1 MRAMIG
7 YARPLACLLILAHLS
22 LWLPQHRARA
32 AMVTTEPVI
41 TSAAEPQER
50 QSDRQR
56 VRAFLDREEVRA
68 QIEAYGLSPDE
79 AVARVDS
86 LTDREIAEIVDKL
99 DALPAAGAG
108 EAAIVALFAAVL
120 VATAALFVAI
130 FYGLKE
136 LGEAIFD

>member
-1 MRAMIG
+1 MASSIFD
-7 YARPLACLLILAHLS
+7 AK
-22 LWLPQHRARA
+22 W
-32 AMVTTEPVI
+32 
-41 TSAAEPQER
+41 
-50 QSDRQR
+50 
-56 VRAFLDREEVRA
+56 A
-68 QIEAYGLSPDE
+68 QAYGLSPDE

-120 VATAALFVAI
+120 VATAALFAAI